1 MAQARRLVSG
11 PAARGSVGR
20 RVANMAQRAWTRYWT
35 RRAEHA
41 TIGILCTLDD
51 RTLKDIGLDRSEIE
65 SVVYGPCRGERRISW
80 VPAGKGR
87 LAARLAA
94 QCGFPGRC

>member
-20 RVANMAQRAWTRYWT
+20 RVADMAQRAWTRYWT

-65 SVVYGPCRGERRISW
+65 SVVYNASRGERRICW
-80 VPAGKGR
+80 APIPVTQR
-87 LAARLAA
+87 AA
-94 QCGFPGRC
+94 QCGAPGCR